1 MVHSTALQWINECR
15 LNTHLAFYSARAF
28 VAMFIFIERA
38 TR

>member
-1 MVHSTALQWINECR
+1 MNAR
-15 LNTHLAFYSARAF
+15 LNTHLEFYSARAF